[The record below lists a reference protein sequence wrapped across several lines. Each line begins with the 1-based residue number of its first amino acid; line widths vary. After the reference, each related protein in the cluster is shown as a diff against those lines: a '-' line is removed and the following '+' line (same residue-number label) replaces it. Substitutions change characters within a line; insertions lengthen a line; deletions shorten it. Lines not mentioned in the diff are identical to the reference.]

1 MMIAMLFPTMAI
13 RVQTPGDLP
22 RYTETRICTNMRYFY
37 VLRKQRDNNTN
48 TRHTQHRGFWYVY
61 APPWFYFIYKT
72 TVTKTAAMHYA
83 GGDY

>member
-1 MMIAMLFPTMAI
+1 
-13 RVQTPGDLP
+13 
-22 RYTETRICTNMRYFY
+22 MRYFY